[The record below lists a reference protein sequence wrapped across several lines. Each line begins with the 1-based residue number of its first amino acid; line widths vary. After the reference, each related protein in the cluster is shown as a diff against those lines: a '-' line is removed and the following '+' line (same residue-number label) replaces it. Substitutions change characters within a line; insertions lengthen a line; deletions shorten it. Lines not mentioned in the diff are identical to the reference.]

1 MCPARWY
8 VPLGALVRRMRSL
21 MKIIK
26 GLAALTVLLGLV
38 AGVPIALFALA
49 GNPLER
55 LPEVL
60 QLLSRPDYGGI
71 IFFSTILPIIG
82 WALWAFFTLSVA
94 LEIPSAVRGIKA
106 PRIKGLG
113 SMQGV
118 AATLLGSRD
127 RTLRRCR
134 PRQRCHL
141 RYQQPEITHRHHCRR
156 SRQGDIPPTRRKPPR
171 PRRKP
176 THRRPSPTS
185 WSPVTLSG
193 AWQKSTSV
201 MA

>member
-1 MCPARWY
+1 
-8 VPLGALVRRMRSL
+8 

-94 LEIPSAVRGIKA
+94 IEIPSAVRGIKA
-106 PRIKGLG
+106 PRIRGLG

-118 AATLLGSRD
+118 AATLLAAVIALFGVVGPANAATFDSAIQSSGIVITAPQQAGTYRRPGAGGCGRTED
-127 RTLRRCR
+127 RR
-134 PRQRCHL
+134 PRDLH
-141 RYQQPEITHRHHCRR
+141 PHRGVR
-156 SRQGDIPPTRRKPPR
+156 
-171 PRRKP
+171 
-176 THRRPSPTS
+176 
-185 WSPVTLSG
+185 
-193 AWQKSTSV
+193 
-201 MA
+201 